1 MLGDKLF
8 YHLANYAL
16 QHSFEKEIIKL
27 IKNGKKLVVFDVG
40 CYRAIFSK
48 TILNLTNKTKHK
60 FYLFDINKKV
70 KNYIKDLLK
79 LKNVYYNEIALS
91 NKNGIKNYNYNRF
104 FESAGSSLSNIV
116 KNDRR
121 WNFSRKL
128 IFKFLFLKPKNFIK
142 YKVPTIT
149 LDSFVRKNKIKIIDI
164 LKIDIE
170 GSEYELL
177 KGAKDTLKKNKIKII
192 LVEIIDK
199 KKNYFKKEKKILN
212 LLKKRNFILL
222 KKANIWSISL
232 LSNIKGGDY
241 LLFNNKYLEDL
252 NILLQS
258 FDWVPHIKQTQKEPP
273 EFYLIF

>member
-241 LLFNNKYLEDL
+241 LLFNNKYLE
-252 NILLQS
+252 
-258 FDWVPHIKQTQKEPP
+258 
-273 EFYLIF
+273 